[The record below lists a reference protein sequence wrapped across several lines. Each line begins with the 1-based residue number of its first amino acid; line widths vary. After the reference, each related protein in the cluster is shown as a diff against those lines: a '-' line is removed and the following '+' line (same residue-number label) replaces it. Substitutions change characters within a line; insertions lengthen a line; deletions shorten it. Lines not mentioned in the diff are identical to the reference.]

1 MDTSNVHL
9 TAFEQTIADSL
20 GIFEEDIQFI
30 PYEQFLKTYV
40 DKDIAQIY
48 YREFQQYQLDL
59 FGQIRDQ
66 IQVAVMNGLTPNQTH
81 LQTKL

>member
-1 MDTSNVHL
+1 MHL

>member
-1 MDTSNVHL
+1 MDVSNVHL

-20 GIFEEDIQFI
+20 GIFEENIQFI

-48 YREFQQYQLDL
+48 YREYQQYQLDL
-59 FGQIRDQ
+59 FEQIRRE
-66 IQVAVMNGLTPNQTH
+66 I
-81 LQTKL
+81 

>member
-1 MDTSNVHL
+1 MHL

-20 GIFEEDIQFI
+20 GIFEENIQFI

-48 YREFQQYQLDL
+48 YREYQQYQLDL
-59 FGQIRDQ
+59 FEQIRRE
-66 IQVAVMNGLTPNQTH
+66 I
-81 LQTKL
+81 